1 MEKVR
6 DFIPKTY
13 MPILFGSIILAV
25 FGFLALLKV
34 ILSDDVSFKSQFN
47 EIKSLKNSS
56 SYLIPD
62 TLIIDSKEKSD
73 KGGGSQLYNIY
84 LKGRL
89 KSDLNLKRTLFE
101 GSLSA
106 ETSRNKSSRL
116 HFLFNCK
123 GCIHEP
129 NDIYIDECECLPVL
143 RSNLHNEIYA
153 NNPYTLEG
161 ESTKIIMDIIME
173 TYLFWIVPFLF
184 FYYKITQLLYHY
196 LDRKIK
202 AKKH

>member
-13 MPILFGSIILAV
+13 MPILFGALILCV
-25 FGFLALLKV
+25 PTFFLALSLIV
-34 ILSDDVSFKSQFN
+34 ENRNIAFQIQ
-47 EIKSLKNSS
+47 EIKSLRNPDK
-56 SYLIPD
+56 YLFAD
-62 TLIIDSKEKSD
+62 TLIVDKKEKSSNA
-73 KGGGSQLYNIY
+73 GGSQLYDITLY
-84 LKGRL
+84 GRL
-89 KSDLNLKRTLFE
+89 ESNLNLKRRLYQ

-106 ETSRNKSSRL
+106 ETSRDEESRL
-116 HFLFNCK
+116 HFMFDCK

-129 NDIYIDECECLPVL
+129 NDIYFDECECLPVL
-143 RSNLHNEIYA
+143 RSNLHNKIYA
-153 NNPYTLEG
+153 NNPDTLDEESSGIIG
-161 ESTKIIMDIIME
+161 EIIME

>member
-25 FGFLALLKV
+25 FGFLALFKV
-34 ILSDDVSFKSQFN
+34 ILSDDVSFESQFN

-56 SYLIPD
+56 LYLIPD
-62 TLIIDSKEKSD
+62 TLIIDSQETSH

-84 LKGRL
+84 LEGRL
-89 KSDLNLKRTLFE
+89 KSNLNLKRTLFE

-106 ETSRNKSSRL
+106 ETSKSKYSRL
-116 HFLFNCK
+116 HFMFECT
-123 GCIHEP
+123 GC
-129 NDIYIDECECLPVL
+129 NRDTTLYCECLPVL

-161 ESTKIIMDIIME
+161 ESTKIIMDIILE

-184 FYYKITQLLYHY
+184 LYYKITQLLYHY

-202 AKKH
+202 AKKY